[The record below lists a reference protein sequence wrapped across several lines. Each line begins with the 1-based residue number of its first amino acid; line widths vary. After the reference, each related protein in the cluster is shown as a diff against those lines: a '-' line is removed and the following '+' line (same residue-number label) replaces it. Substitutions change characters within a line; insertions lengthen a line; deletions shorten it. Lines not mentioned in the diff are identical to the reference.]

1 MKKVSLEDLL
11 TRKATNEEL
20 ESLIEMAQYEIREW
34 KSFIKLAKKRL
45 S

>member
-1 MKKVSLEDLL
+1 LGQKVHYQLDEERTEDE
-11 TRKATNEEL
+11 TI
-20 ESLIEMAQYEIREW
+20 IEMAQYEIREW